1 MDVFAAL
8 EERVEKL
15 ITGYK
20 ELQSRLAAL
29 EEENRKLR
37 SGDEASSHLSERI
50 IQLETERSEIRAR
63 LEKLLK
69 NVAALELWFA
79 PRACFFFHCAAFVL
93 PGGLAAARR
102 LLAPARGAPRL
113 LRPRPSSAVRGGAPR
128 CPHDAASPIP
138 HPGSARRVPV
148 ACGAMAAPPR
158 RAEFLHPP
166 RETARTPQTV
176 PRRTGWWW

>member
-29 EEENRKLR
+29 EEENQKLR
-37 SGDEASSHLSERI
+37 PGDEAGSHLSERI

-69 NVAALELWFA
+69 NVAALEL
-79 PRACFFFHCAAFVL
+79 
-93 PGGLAAARR
+93 
-102 LLAPARGAPRL
+102 
-113 LRPRPSSAVRGGAPR
+113 
-128 CPHDAASPIP
+128 
-138 HPGSARRVPV
+138 
-148 ACGAMAAPPR
+148 
-158 RAEFLHPP
+158 
-166 RETARTPQTV
+166 
-176 PRRTGWWW
+176 

>member
-20 ELQSRLAAL
+20 ELQSRLATL

-69 NVAALELWFA
+69 NVAALEL
-79 PRACFFFHCAAFVL
+79 
-93 PGGLAAARR
+93 
-102 LLAPARGAPRL
+102 
-113 LRPRPSSAVRGGAPR
+113 
-128 CPHDAASPIP
+128 
-138 HPGSARRVPV
+138 
-148 ACGAMAAPPR
+148 
-158 RAEFLHPP
+158 
-166 RETARTPQTV
+166 
-176 PRRTGWWW
+176 

>member
-37 SGDEASSHLSERI
+37 SGDEGSSHLSERI
-50 IQLETERSEIRAR
+50 VQLETERSEIRAR

-69 NVAALELWFA
+69 NVAALEL
-79 PRACFFFHCAAFVL
+79 
-93 PGGLAAARR
+93 
-102 LLAPARGAPRL
+102 
-113 LRPRPSSAVRGGAPR
+113 
-128 CPHDAASPIP
+128 
-138 HPGSARRVPV
+138 
-148 ACGAMAAPPR
+148 
-158 RAEFLHPP
+158 
-166 RETARTPQTV
+166 
-176 PRRTGWWW
+176 